1 MTRPAT
7 VTATTPTGVPP
18 RAGRRQWAALV
29 VLMLPVLL
37 VSVDN
42 TVLSFAL
49 PEISTAKNRQ
59 AGFVQ
64 AFAER
69 GQRPPERL
77 VVSGLRGAAAAEE
90 AVLQLLDLDQPP
102 TAVFAGRND
111 LAQGTVRALRQRG
124 LSRSVAVVG
133 FDDSAFMTCT
143 DPPLTTVR
151 QPIEMMGQAAVDL
164 LVNQIEGAGIQRDEL
179 LFEPELVVRG
189 STAPAPARRTAD

>member
-1 MTRPAT
+1 MTT
-7 VTATTPTGVPP
+7 TAV
-18 RAGRRQWAALV
+18 RRVALV
-29 VLMLPVLL
+29 TGGGRGLGRAITEHLL
-37 VSVDN
+37 AQGHRRIAC
-42 TVLSFAL
+42 LSDL

-133 FDDSAFMTCT
+133 FDDF
-143 DPPLTTVR
+143 PL
-151 QPIEMMGQAAVDL
+151 ADL
-164 LVNQIEGAGIQRDEL
+164 LTPALTVIRQDVGRIVG
-179 LFEPELVVRG
+179 
-189 STAPAPARRTAD
+189 PAPKGRHVHVHNMKTKRW